1 MILQEL
7 LDILKEYELDTP
19 VTIRG
24 VSPESQTTTI
34 FLPTP
39 EDVVRSHLE
48 FFDEDIGKLTINL

>member
-7 LDILKEYELDTP
+7 IDILKEYELNTP

-24 VSPESQTTTI
+24 VSPESLTTTI
-34 FLPTP
+34 FLPTTK
-39 EDVVRSHLE
+39 DVIQSHLE